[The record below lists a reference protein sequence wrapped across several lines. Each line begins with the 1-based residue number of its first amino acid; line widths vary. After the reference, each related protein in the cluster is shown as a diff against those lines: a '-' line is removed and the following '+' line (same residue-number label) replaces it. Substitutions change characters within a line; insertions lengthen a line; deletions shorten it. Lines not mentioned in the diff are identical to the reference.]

1 MSAKKTVRAVVKG
14 GILQAPSGKLAG
26 LVVQKN
32 GVIRAS
38 KVYVKNKRKNYGT

>member
-1 MSAKKTVRAVVKG
+1 MKAKKTVRAVVKG
-14 GILQAPSGKLAG
+14 GILQAPSGKVIG

-38 KVYVKNKRKNYGT
+38 RIYVKNKRKRVL

>member
-26 LVVQKN
+26 LVIQSN
-32 GVIRAS
+32 GVIRAT
-38 KVYVKNKRKNYGT
+38 KVYVKNRRKHVL